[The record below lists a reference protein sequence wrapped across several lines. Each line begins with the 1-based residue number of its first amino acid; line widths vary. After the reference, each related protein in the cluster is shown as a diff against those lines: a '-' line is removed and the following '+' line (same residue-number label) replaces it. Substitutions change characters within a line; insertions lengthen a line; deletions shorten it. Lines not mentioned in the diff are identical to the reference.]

1 LSFTDFRNTRKALLD
16 GQTSLPKVVES
27 FLSTVEKT
35 NSDINSFVALYPDQ
49 ALEQAKLIQSKIEN
63 GSAGSMAGAVMGIK
77 DLITEKGKQATCASN
92 YLRNYEAV
100 YDATVIEKLKAEDA
114 IFLGRLNMD
123 EFAMGSSNENSIFGP
138 TKNPCDLSRVPGG
151 SSGASAAALAANQVN
166 LTLGS
171 DTGGSIRQPAS
182 YCGVVGIK
190 PTYGRVS
197 RYGLIAYASSFD
209 SIGPLAHTVSDAAD
223 LLSVISG
230 SDPKDGTSAQVP
242 VSDFSSIIDSPD
254 SKLRIGVPA
263 EYFGEGLDPEIKSVI
278 ESKLNTLA
286 GNGAELVPIK
296 LPHSAYAIATYYI
309 LATAEASSNLAR
321 YDGVRY
327 GHRADMKIMKEQLAS
342 EAQAIRERVKVAGG
356 SQDDLDAALKS
367 IDSALVRM
375 YKQSRTEGFGTEVKR
390 RIMLG
395 TYVLSA
401 GYYDAYYGKA
411 QRIRRLI
418 SNDFKNAFSKVDVIV
433 SPTAPTTAFKIGAN
447 LDDPIQMYLNDIYT
461 ISANLAGIC
470 GISVPVGT
478 HSDGLPIGIQFMANV
493 YREDKLIQAGR
504 LIELQNA

>member
-1 LSFTDFRNTRKALLD
+1 
-16 GQTSLPKVVES
+16 
-27 FLSTVEKT
+27 
-35 NSDINSFVALYPDQ
+35 
-49 ALEQAKLIQSKIEN
+49 
-63 GSAGSMAGAVMGIK
+63 
-77 DLITEKGKQATCASN
+77 
-92 YLRNYEAV
+92 
-100 YDATVIEKLKAEDA
+100 
-114 IFLGRLNMD
+114 
-123 EFAMGSSNENSIFGP
+123 
-138 TKNPCDLSRVPGG
+138 
-151 SSGASAAALAANQVN
+151 
-166 LTLGS
+166 
-171 DTGGSIRQPAS
+171 
-182 YCGVVGIK
+182 
-190 PTYGRVS
+190 
-197 RYGLIAYASSFD
+197 
-209 SIGPLAHTVSDAAD
+209 
-223 LLSVISG
+223 
-230 SDPKDGTSAQVP
+230 
-242 VSDFSSIIDSPD
+242 
-254 SKLRIGVPA
+254 
-263 EYFGEGLDPEIKSVI
+263 
-278 ESKLNTLA
+278 
-286 GNGAELVPIK
+286 
-296 LPHSAYAIATYYI
+296 
-309 LATAEASSNLAR
+309 
-321 YDGVRY
+321 
-327 GHRADMKIMKEQLAS
+327 LAS